1 MKALLALAAAAALLA
16 AVPALSAAETA
27 PPAYVAAAVA
37 SPDRPKADVERD
49 PLRKPAELIAF
60 AGVRRGQNA
69 ADLMPGGGYFTR
81 IFSGVVGPKGHV
93 YAVVPSE
100 YLARRPQ
107 LADAVKAL
115 AAQPGY
121 SNVTVLVE
129 PLAETGASKPLD
141 VVWTSDNY
149 HDVYGF
155 NGPEAA
161 AAMDAA
167 VFKALKPG
175 GEFIVIDHASAP
187 GAGGAVAATLHR
199 IDPETV
205 KAQVLAA
212 GFVLEAES
220 PILRN
225 ASDPHD
231 VRIFD
236 PSIRGHTDQ
245 FVFKFR
251 KPKS

>member
-1 MKALLALAAAAALLA
+1 MKTFLGLVAAAALVA

-27 PPAYVAAAVA
+27 PPSYVAAAAA

-49 PLRKPAELIAF
+49 ALRKPAELIAF
-60 AGVRRGQNA
+60 AGVRPGQTVG
-69 ADLMPGGGYFTR
+69 DLMPGGGYFTR
-81 IFSGVVGPKGHV
+81 IFSGVVGPKGRV
-93 YAVVPSE
+93 YAIVPSE

-107 LADAVKAL
+107 LADGVKAI
-115 AAQPGY
+115 AAEPAY
-121 SNVTVLVE
+121 ANVTVLVP
-129 PLAETGASKPLD
+129 PLAQTGAPKPLD

-155 NGPEAA
+155 NGADA
-161 AAMDAA
+161 VAAMDAA

-187 GAGGAVAATLHR
+187 GAGGSVATTLHR

-212 GFVLEAES
+212 GFVLEAQS
-220 PILRN
+220 PILHN
-225 ASDPHD
+225 AADPHD

-236 PSIRGHTDQ
+236 PSIRGRTDQ
-245 FVFKFR
+245 FVLKFR
-251 KPKS
+251 KPR

>member
-1 MKALLALAAAAALLA
+1 MKAFLKLAAAAALVA
-16 AVPALSAAETA
+16 AVPALSAAEKA

-49 PLRKPAELIAF
+49 ALRKPAELIAF
-60 AGVRRGQNA
+60 AGIRRGQDVG
-69 ADLMPGGGYFTR
+69 DLMPGGGYFTR
-81 IFSGVVGPKGHV
+81 IFSGVVGPKGRV
-93 YAVVPSE
+93 YAIVPSE
-100 YLARRPQ
+100 QLARRATA
-107 LADAVKAL
+107 ADAVKAI
-115 AAQPGY
+115 AAEPAY
-121 SNVTVLVE
+121 SNVSVVVA
-129 PLAETGASKPLD
+129 PPAEIAAPRPLD

-161 AAMDAA
+161 AAMNAA

-187 GAGGAVAATLHR
+187 GAGGTVAKTLHR
-199 IDPETV
+199 IDPETI

-220 PILRN
+220 PLLRN
-225 ASDPHD
+225 PADPHD
-231 VRIFD
+231 VAIFD
-236 PSIRGHTDQ
+236 KSIRGSTDQ
-245 FVFKFR
+245 VVFKFR
-251 KPKS
+251 KPKG